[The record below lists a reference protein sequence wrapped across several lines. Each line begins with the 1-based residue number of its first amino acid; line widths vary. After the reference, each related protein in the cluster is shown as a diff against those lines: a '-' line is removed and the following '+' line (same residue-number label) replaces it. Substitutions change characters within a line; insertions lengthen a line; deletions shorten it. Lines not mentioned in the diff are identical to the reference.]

1 MRIPP
6 VPHSWDL
13 GPSEA
18 IALQRQM
25 AGQVVRE
32 DRLGPVSFVAGVD
45 MSANDRTGLAR
56 AAVVILSYPELREAE
71 VVRVEEP
78 LRMPYIPGLLSF
90 REVPVILQAFER
102 VRQAPDLLFV
112 DGQGI
117 AHPRRLGI
125 ASHLGVLLDLPAIGC
140 AKSLF
145 VGKYEPV
152 ADEVGAQQ
160 PLLDHGEVIGMVVRT
175 RLHVKPMYISI
186 GNRVSLES
194 AVRYVLACGR
204 GYRLPEPTRL
214 ADKRAG
220 EPETHPNQ
228 STLG

>member
-6 VPHSWDL
+6 ALHRWDL
-13 GPSEA
+13 TPTEA

-25 AGQVVRE
+25 AARVERD
-32 DRLGPVSFVAGVD
+32 DRLGPVRFVAGVD
-45 MSANDRTGLAR
+45 VSANDRTGLAR
-56 AAVVILSYPELREAE
+56 AAVVILSFPELAQVE
-71 VVRVEEP
+71 VVREEEP

-90 REVPVILQAFER
+90 REAPVILRAFER
-102 VRQAPDLLFV
+102 VGQEPDLVLV

-125 ASHLGVLLDLPAIGC
+125 ASHLGVLLDLPTVGC

-145 VGKYEPV
+145 VGKHAPL

-160 PLLDHGEVIGMVVRT
+160 PLEARGEVIGMVVRT
-175 RLHVKPMYISI
+175 RAHVKSMYISI
-186 GNRVSLES
+186 GHRVSLAT
-194 AVRYVLACGR
+194 AVHYVLACGR

-214 ADKRAG
+214 ADKRAAER
-220 EPETHPNQ
+220 EPPITQ
-228 STLG
+228 SS

>member
-6 VPHSWDL
+6 VPHSWEL

-18 IALQRQM
+18 IALQRQL
-25 AGQVVRE
+25 AERVERE
-32 DRLGPVSFVAGVD
+32 DRLGPVRFVAGVD

-56 AAVVILSYPELREAE
+56 AAVVILSYPELREVE
-71 VVRVEEP
+71 VVREEQS

-90 REVPVILQAFER
+90 REAPVILSAFER

-145 VGKYEPV
+145 VGQHEPV
-152 ADEVGAQQ
+152 ADAVGAQE
-160 PLLDHGEVIGMVVRT
+160 PLIHRGEVIGMVLRT
-175 RLHVKPMYISI
+175 RAHVKPMIIST
-186 GNRVSLES
+186 GHRVSLAT

-220 EPETHPNQ
+220 EREAPAATPE
-228 STLG
+228 